1 MTDHRTLPP
10 ACDANPVATRGRRGI
25 VGAMSIAWSRAH
37 PAVAWSSR
45 VRLLRPAVVMAFV
58 SSCGG
63 DLLDPV
69 GQAVQ
74 SIVIS
79 PPTSTVAVGAS
90 LGLTAQ
96 VLDPSGTML
105 IDRPVHWSS
114 ENLEIATI
122 TADGVVQARKLGTVQ
137 VAASAGGRS
146 GFAEVTVTATPV
158 ATVHVSPANRSLYVE
173 ESFQFTAEAR
183 DGAGN
188 ALADRPITWSSNNPG
203 IATVSASGL
212 VTALSPGGAIIT
224 ASAEGKSAPAS
235 VTVSAVPVASVQ
247 VKPSSQSLVVG
258 QAAQLEAQPLDASG
272 SPLVGRVVL
281 WSTSDASVASV
292 TSTGVV
298 TAVAPGTATIT
309 ATCEGRDGT
318 SLVSVASRP
327 PNAVVVTPAQALV
340 LEGATTPLSAQV
352 LDPQGSVIPGAPIAW
367 ASSDDALATVSSSG
381 VVTGV
386 GAGKV
391 TITASSGGKSGT
403 SQVTVL
409 PIPVGSVVITP
420 PAPFVT
426 VGRTVAL
433 TAEALSATGA
443 PLPGRNI
450 TWSTSTPGVAQVS
463 ATGMVTGVS
472 PGTAVIFASAD
483 GVLGWVTVRVGVIP
497 VSSVTVTPATPTLTI
512 GETIS
517 LSAALA
523 DAAGAPLS
531 GRVVSWSSDATSIA
545 AVSTGGTVTGLATGT
560 ATITATSEGQTG
572 TATVTVAAAGVRTLA
587 IVPDSVTLGLL
598 GTVTLAAV
606 VRDPA
611 GVVLNGAA
619 VAWSS
624 SNALVA
630 GVSAGGTVT
639 GLLPGIATITA
650 TSGSASSTATVVVKL
665 GG

>member
-1 MTDHRTLPP
+1 M
-10 ACDANPVATRGRRGI
+10 
-25 VGAMSIAWSRAH
+25 
-37 PAVAWSSR
+37 
-45 VRLLRPAVVMAFV
+45 
-58 SSCGG
+58 
-63 DLLDPV
+63 
-69 GQAVQ
+69 
-74 SIVIS
+74 
-79 PPTSTVAVGAS
+79 
-90 LGLTAQ
+90 
-96 VLDPSGTML
+96 
-105 IDRPVHWSS
+105 
-114 ENLEIATI
+114 
-122 TADGVVQARKLGTVQ
+122 
-137 VAASAGGRS
+137 
-146 GFAEVTVTATPV
+146 
-158 ATVHVSPANRSLYVE
+158 
-173 ESFQFTAEAR
+173 
-183 DGAGN
+183 
-188 ALADRPITWSSNNPG
+188 
-203 IATVSASGL
+203 
-212 VTALSPGGAIIT
+212 
-224 ASAEGKSAPAS
+224 
-235 VTVSAVPVASVQ
+235 
-247 VKPSSQSLVVG
+247 
-258 QAAQLEAQPLDASG
+258 
-272 SPLVGRVVL
+272 
-281 WSTSDASVASV
+281 
-292 TSTGVV
+292 
-298 TAVAPGTATIT
+298 
-309 ATCEGRDGT
+309 
-318 SLVSVASRP
+318 
-327 PNAVVVTPAQALV
+327 VTPAQALV

-367 ASSDDALATVSSSG
+367 ASSDDAIATVSSSG

-512 GETIS
+512 GQTIS

-545 AVSTGGTVTGLATGT
+545 AISTGGTVTGLATGT

-611 GVVLNGAA
+611 GSVLNGAA

-639 GLLPGIATITA
+639 GLLPGTATIT
-650 TSGSASSTATVVVKL
+650 VKL